1 MAFARGSMTQGPVGA
16 RRRAARLPIQVPGSL
31 SGRSSRPITLVDVSL
46 TGCLVRCGTL
56 LDKGAIFDLRT
67 ELGGV
72 PFVAKVRVT
81 SASLDG
87 APPEGDAPC
96 LAGLEFLSLPALEG
110 ARLRRFVEQE
120 RQRRRGADPA
130 TH

>member
-1 MAFARGSMTQGPVGA
+1 MTQGPVGA
-16 RRRAARLPIQVPGSL
+16 RRRAARLPIRVPGSL

-56 LDKGAIFDLRT
+56 LDQGAIFDLRT
-67 ELGGV
+67 ELGGEA
-72 PFVAKVRVT
+72 FVAKVRVT

-87 APPEGDAPC
+87 APSEGDAPC

-120 RQRRRGADPA
+120 RRRRRGADPA